1 MGKISIQ
8 NGIISSSADFGLYHG
23 TDEIATITSDG
34 MVLQGDITAQKYIV
48 SSSVSY
54 MTQSFSS
61 GSTKFGDSSDDTHQ
75 FTGSVSLQ
83 SGDTSDFFLL
93 KSGSFDSLTING
105 QGVLTLGGFSF
116 DPDAVAG
123 GFYYSSNDNEFYMGK
138 S

>member
-1 MGKISIQ
+1 MAKISIQ

-23 TDEIATITSDG
+23 TSEIATITSTG
-34 MVLQGDITAQKYIV
+34 MVLQGDITAINYIV
-48 SSSVSY
+48 SSSVTY

-75 FTGSVSLQ
+75 FTGSISVTNN
-83 SGDTSDFFLL
+83 GANDFFLL

-105 QGVLTLGGFSF
+105 QGVLTLGGFAF
-116 DPDAVAG
+116 DPTAVAG
-123 GFYYSSNDNEFYMGK
+123 GFYFSSNDNEFYLGK

>member
-23 TDEIATITSDG
+23 SSAVSTITSDG
-34 MVLQGDITAQKYIV
+34 T
-48 SSSVSY
+48 
-54 MTQSFSS
+54 
-61 GSTKFGDSSDDTHQ
+61 Q

-83 SGDTSDFFLL
+83 SGNTNDFFLL
-93 KSGSFDSLTING
+93 KSGSFDSLKFNG

-123 GFYYSSNDNEFYMGK
+123 GVYYSSASNEFYLGK

>member
-23 TDEIATITSDG
+23 SSSVSTITSDG
-34 MVLQGDITAQKYIV
+34 T
-48 SSSVSY
+48 
-54 MTQSFSS
+54 
-61 GSTKFGDSSDDTHQ
+61 Q
-75 FTGSVSLQ
+75 FTGSIQLQ

-93 KSGSFDSLTING
+93 KSGSFDSLTMNG

-123 GFYYSSNDNEFYMGK
+123 GVYYSSASNEFYMGK

>member
-1 MGKISIQ
+1 MAQISIQ
-8 NGIISSSADFGLYHG
+8 NGIISSSANFGLYHG
-23 TDEIATITSDG
+23 SSAVSTITSDG
-34 MVLQGDITAQKYIV
+34 I
-48 SSSVSY
+48 
-54 MTQSFSS
+54 
-61 GSTKFGDSSDDTHQ
+61 Q

-83 SGDTSDFFLL
+83 SSDTSDFFLL

-123 GFYYSSNDNEFYMGK
+123 GFYYSNSDNEFYLGK